1 MPTPDQIRATVETYV
16 KLMTAGDAE
25 GITALYADHATVE
38 DPIGAPLQT
47 GRDAIRKWY
56 GNSAGKVRLSLEGP
70 IRVAGGEAAFA
81 MVGTLGA
88 PESPM
93 YIDIIDVM
101 KFDAAGKIVSM
112 RAFWSPDA
120 IRKG

>member
-1 MPTPDQIRATVETYV
+1 MPTADQIRSTVESYV
-16 KLMTAGDAE
+16 KMMTAGDAD
-25 GITALYADHATVE
+25 GITALYADEASVE
-38 DPIGAPLQT
+38 DPIGAPLVR

-56 GNSAGKVRLSLEGP
+56 GASAGKVRLALEGP

-81 MVGTLGA
+81 MVGTVGT

-112 RAFWSPDA
+112 RAFWSADA

>member
-1 MPTPDQIRATVETYV
+1 MPTADQIRSTVESYV
-16 KLMTAGDAE
+16 KMMTAGDAD
-25 GITALYADHATVE
+25 GITALYADDATVE
-38 DPIGAPLQT
+38 DPIGALPVR

-56 GNSAGKVRLSLEGP
+56 GASAGKVRLALEGP

-81 MVGTLGA
+81 MVGTVGT

-101 KFDAAGKIVSM
+101 KFDAEGRIVSM
-112 RAFWSPDA
+112 RAFWSADA